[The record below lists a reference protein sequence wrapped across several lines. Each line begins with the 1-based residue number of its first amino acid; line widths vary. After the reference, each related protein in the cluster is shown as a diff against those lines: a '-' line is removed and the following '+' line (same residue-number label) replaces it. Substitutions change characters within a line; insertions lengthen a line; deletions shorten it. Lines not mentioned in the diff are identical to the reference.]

1 MTDDTERKY
10 AAAMG
15 QLADQIQASVGAGPG
30 AEGARKFLARRRPR
44 HEADT
49 VQPLSSSQLGC
60 HATEGHYW
68 RSAPQEDEQ

>member
-1 MTDDTERKY
+1 MTDHDHKY

-15 QLADQIQASVGAGPG
+15 QLADSLQAAIGAEPG
-30 AEGARKFLARRRPR
+30 AKGARKYLSRRRPQ
-44 HEADT
+44 HQADS

-68 RSAPQEDEQ
+68 RSAPQEDES